1 MAKEVAGMKGKLS
14 REEQEILK
22 AYERGELKSVKNL
35 EAEKKKHAT
44 YAKASLRK
52 DYRVNIRI
60 SGEDLEAI
68 QLKAMEEGLPYQTFI
83 SSIIHKV
90 AHGRKVHHPG

>member
-1 MAKEVAGMKGKLS
+1 MKDKLS
-14 REEQEILK
+14 REEQEILR
-22 AYERGELKSVKNL
+22 AYERGELKSAKNL
-35 EAEKKKHAT
+35 ETEKKKHVA

-60 SGEDLEAI
+60 SGDDLKAI

-83 SSIIHKV
+83 SSVIHKV

>member
-1 MAKEVAGMKGKLS
+1 MKGKLS
-14 REEQEILK
+14 KEEQEILR
-22 AYERGELKSVKNL
+22 AYEKGELKSVKNL
-35 EAEKKKHAT
+35 ETEKKKHVS
-44 YAKASLRK
+44 YAKAALRK

-60 SGEDLEAI
+60 SGDDLRAI

-83 SSIIHKV
+83 SSVIHKV

>member
-1 MAKEVAGMKGKLS
+1 MKDKIS
-14 REEQEILK
+14 REEQEILR

-35 EAEKKKHAT
+35 ETEKKKHMT

-60 SGEDLEAI
+60 SGDDLKAI

-83 SSIIHKV
+83 SSVIHKV